1 MLSLVSAST
10 FLVMSFG
17 TSFVFAYG
25 DTCNTNVVGYWGQN
39 SYGAANSADTA
50 NYQQRLSYYCND
62 DSVDV
67 FPIAFLDVFSSTGD
81 LPQINL
87 ANTCNEDN
95 ASYFTGSQLLDCSF
109 LAADIETCQ
118 ANGKKVT
125 ISLGGATGGGTAD
138 AAFADQIWDLFLG
151 GSSSTRPFGDAVLDG
166 VDLDIEGGS
175 NSYVDFVNQLRT
187 HYSGASKKYY
197 VTAAPQCP
205 YPDAYIGSSLN
216 GAEFDAIYVQFYNN
230 ACSVTNYGESA
241 WNFGT
246 WDYWANRISPN
257 PDIKVYLGVPASS
270 SAAGSGYVAASTV
283 NSISATLQ
291 KSFPSFGGVMF
302 WDESQA
308 YVNGRF
314 DTAVKSGISGSGT
327 CSGFTYPA
335 CTAEAWSASGT
346 YPTGSQVTYDNY
358 IWQARY
364 YGSGTPSPSDT
375 GSWVPIS
382 ACGGG
387 STSSSSSSTTSKSS
401 TTTTSTTTSKASTT
415 TTTAQSSSTTSSAAT
430 TTTSTSS
437 SGGCSGV
444 AAWSSTTAYNG
455 GSEVTYNGELW
466 ENSYWSY
473 NDVPGGTAGVWVEIG
488 TC

>member
-1 MLSLVSAST
+1 MLSVISASS
-10 FLVMSFG
+10 LLSLSFG
-17 TSFVFAYG
+17 ASFAFAYG

-62 DSVDV
+62 DSLDV
-67 FPIAFLDVFSSTGD
+67 IPIAFMDVFSSTGG
-81 LPQINL
+81 LPEINL
-87 ANTCNEDN
+87 ANTCNSVDN
-95 ASYFTGSQLLDCSF
+95 TYFSGSQLLNCSF
-109 LAADIETCQ
+109 LATDIQTCQ
-118 ANGKKVT
+118 SKGKKVT
-125 ISLGGATGGGTAD
+125 LSMGGAGGGGTAD
-138 AAFADQIWDLFLG
+138 AALADQVWNLFLG

-187 HYSGASKKYY
+187 PPYS
-197 VTAAPQCP
+197 TAAPQCP
-205 YPDAYIGSSLN
+205 YPDAYIGTTLN
-216 GAEFDAIYVQFYNN
+216 GAEFDAVYVQFYNN

-257 PDIKVYLGVPASS
+257 PDVKVYLGVPASS
-270 SAAGSGYVAASTV
+270 TAAGSGYVSASTV
-283 NSISATLQ
+283 NSIAKTLQ
-291 KSFPSFGGVMF
+291 ASFPSFGGVMF

-314 DTAVKSGISGSGT
+314 DTAVKNGISGTGS

-364 YGSGTPSPSDT
+364 YGSGTPAASDT

-382 ACGGG
+382 ACGGTTA
-387 STSSSSSSTTSKSS
+387 TSGSSSTLKSS
-401 TTTTSTTTSKASTT
+401 TTSTTTSKASSTT
-415 TTTAQSSSTTSSAAT
+415 TTVKASTTSS
-430 TTTSTSS
+430 STSS
-437 SGGCSGV
+437 SGSCSGV

-455 GSEVTYNGELW
+455 GSEVTYNGDLW
-466 ENSYWSY
+466 KNSYWSE
-473 NDVPGGTAGVWVEIG
+473 NDVPGGSAGVWVEVG
-488 TC
+488 AC